1 MSVDW
6 LARPSCLGFSHCGT
20 IALWHGTIALW
31 YHCTIAPL
39 HRLVGQIVQWHFG
52 TIALWQGPVGLL
64 ALWHCGTME
73 KNGLEKLWYGL
84 VGLLALWDT
93 PLQGLVGQF
102 ALWHY
107 GKSLLGRSHTVA
119 DWVPAPTSCAN
130 IQPENCAERF
140 AKIHRG
146 EKLKPGAQL
155 TETLTQ
161 HGTTEV
167 KLSPGVGSVVLEEHL
182 EGSSPCR
189 LKSRSAPNLPH
200 RVQLLAAHAHSLV
213 QRSHART
220 LRVPRHHSQ
229 RLSVP
234 FRAPGPAE
242 PCGVEVVGRRAKV
255 PREPVVDS
263 RGRRGSCTGS
273 HVRRPACRLSSTSQ
287 PHLAPLP
294 SSHLHQKPLSLVVSL
309 SRVD

>member
-1 MSVDW
+1 MVRTCWASRTV
-6 LARPSCLGFSHCGT
+6 AST
-20 IALWHGTIALW
+20 IARTCWAVCTMALW
-31 YHCTIAPL
+31 
-39 HRLVGQIVQWHFG
+39 R
-52 TIALWQGPVGLL
+52 GPVGQVS
-64 ALWHCGTME
+64 HRGR
-73 KNGLEKLWYGL
+73 
-84 VGLLALWDT
+84 
-93 PLQGLVGQF
+93 
-102 ALWHY
+102 
-107 GKSLLGRSHTVA
+107 LGASPPPAVQTFNPRTV
-119 DWVPAPTSCAN
+119 PNTLPKFT
-130 IQPENCAERF
+130 E
-140 AKIHRG
+140 RG

-263 RGRRGSCTGS
+263 RGRRGSCIGS